1 MRVDMPEQSNPA
13 LKSPGFNPDFIIY
26 TDGGCHN
33 NGPRKGDGAWAF
45 TLYSKDAKVTD
56 VTCGIMMDTTNNRA
70 EMMAIIQA
78 LRKCPEHSKV
88 LIISD
93 SGYVVKGYNHPS
105 YLDTWM
111 KNGWKTSSGGPVLN
125 IDLWLEIVALS
136 YRVGV
141 KFKLVKGHYKDPN
154 PEHALW
160 NSVVD
165 RACTNLIKNNIITEY
180 ATYRYDFATKKF
192 SRHKLMEVLPM
203 SNKIID
209 EIGGTHEDGCGW
221 TPNGTFCGECSE
233 STCVGCPNVSKEDK

>member
-1 MRVDMPEQSNPA
+1 MPQQSRNT
-13 LKSPGFNPDFIIY
+13 SPEHGFNPDFIIY

-45 TLYSKDAKVTD
+45 TQYSKDAKVVE
-56 VTCGIMMDTTNNRA
+56 VTCGIMTDTTNNRA

-78 LRKCPEHSKV
+78 IKSCPHGSKV

-93 SGYVVKGYNHPS
+93 SGYVVKGYNHPA

-111 KNGWKTSSGGPVLN
+111 KNGWKTSSGNPVLN
-125 IDLWLEIVALS
+125 VDLWLEILALS
-136 YRVGV
+136 YHIGL

-165 RACTNLIKNNIITEY
+165 RACTHLIKNNIIAEY
-180 ATYRYDFATKKF
+180 TTYWYEFATKKF
-192 SRHKLMEVLPM
+192 HSIDPTKQRFVEV
-203 SNKIID
+203 
-209 EIGGTHEDGCGW
+209 EQ
-221 TPNGTFCGECSE
+221 
-233 STCVGCPNVSKEDK
+233 